1 MKFFVNRQELLK
13 KLLVLERVLP
23 SKAYIA
29 ALDGVYIKLEGQSLT
44 LMTNN
49 LEMAIKTTLQ
59 VEAEGQGE
67 IVLDKKL
74 FPIVQQLSGDE
85 VKIEVADESAVIK
98 SGKSKFKLQ
107 GNDPEEFPEFITGY
121 EDWTKVHFEGAELKN
136 IIKKTSFCIAKEE
149 GKITFTGILLQC
161 SDNGLTCIGSD
172 TFRLAR
178 YRKDF
183 EAEAGFSMLMPGKLL
198 IELGRILNDEQQV
211 TVYAGNSQSV
221 FVFEDYVAS
230 LRLLENNYPDITKAI
245 PKESKTTVTANRQ
258 ELLKLLS
265 RADIVAKD
273 AYNTANISVADNVLK
288 VHAEG
293 LTGKMKDEM
302 SVTMEN
308 EEAEEVCF
316 NIKFLQEGL
325 KALDGKEIELQF
337 NGSLGP
343 CMMIEEGYEYLVLP
357 IKKEG

>member
-59 VEAEGQGE
+59 VEAEGEGE

-121 EDWTKVHFEGAELKN
+121 EDWTKLQFESAELKN
-136 IIKKTSFCIAKEE
+136 IIKKTSFCLAKEE
-149 GKITFTGILLQC
+149 SKVMFTGMLLKC
-161 SDNGLTCIGSD
+161 DKGLTCIGSD
-172 TFRLAR
+172 TYRLAK
-178 YRKDF
+178 YNKNINCN
-183 EAEAGFSMLMPGKLL
+183 EPINALIPGKLL
-198 IELGRILNDEQQV
+198 IELSKVLFEGQV
-211 TVYAGNSQSV
+211 SCYICESNTV
-221 FVFEDYVAS
+221 FTFDDYIVS
-230 LRLLENNYPDITKAI
+230 MQLLSSKYPDITQAI
-245 PKESKTTVTANRQ
+245 PKQFETKVVADKD
-258 ELLKLLS
+258 ELKKLLS
-265 RADIVAKD
+265 RASIIAKG
-273 AYNTANISVADNVLK
+273 AVSTVGISVIDNVLT
-288 VHAEG
+288 VRAVSDVGE
-293 LTGKMKDEM
+293 MQDEM
-302 SVTMEN
+302 QVQTEGKELDSVY
-308 EEAEEVCF
+308 F
-316 NIKFLQEGL
+316 NVKFLEEGL
-325 KALDGKEIELQF
+325 KALDNNKVTLHF
-337 NGSLGP
+337 NGELGP
-343 CMMIEEGYEYLVLP
+343 CIMSSEGYVYLVLP
-357 IKKEG
+357 IKREG